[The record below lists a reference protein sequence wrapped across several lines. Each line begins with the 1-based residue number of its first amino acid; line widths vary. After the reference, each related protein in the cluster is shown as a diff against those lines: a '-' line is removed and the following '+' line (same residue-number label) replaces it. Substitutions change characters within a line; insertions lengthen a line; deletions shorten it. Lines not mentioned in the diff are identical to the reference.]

1 MKYKVASS
9 LSEVLDAWCVVYKQY
24 LAASLIGPNEFSI
37 FTFPEYLSNSTAVIL
52 GSKMNHTV
60 CTVSAVLDSERGLP
74 LDSYYRKELDLLRKQ
89 GKQLIEIG
97 LLADARKENCFADIV
112 DLMAGIAR
120 FGVYSNHHDYV
131 IGVHPRRIN
140 FFKQTFGFEPV
151 GEVRDYSKL
160 KTAPVVLLHACGTA
174 LETASLKTNS
184 EKIYCGPGEFDFSN
198 RYKFNPHNFIS
209 VSEFSTSVENFLRRI
224 WTSGSPSQES
234 NPFQLAS

>member
-1 MKYKVASS
+1 MKYKVAST

-74 LDSYYRKELDLLRKQ
+74 LDNYYRRELDVLRKQ
-89 GKQLIEIG
+89 NKQLIEIG
-97 LLADARKENCFADIV
+97 LLADARKENNFSDIV

-140 FFKQTFGFEPV
+140 FFKQTFGFEPL
-151 GEVRDYSKL
+151 GEVKDYSKL
-160 KTAPVVLLHACGTA
+160 KTAPVVLLHACGKA
-174 LETASLKTNS
+174 LETVSLKTNS
-184 EKIYCGPGEFDFSN
+184 EIYTDPKEFDFSN
-198 RYKFNPHNFIS
+198 RYNFNPHNFIS

-224 WTSGSPSQES
+224 WSSGSPSHGQ
-234 NPFQLAS
+234 NPLQLAK

>member
-1 MKYKVASS
+1 MKYKVAST

-74 LDSYYRKELDLLRKQ
+74 LDSYYKKELDVLRKQ
-89 GKQLIEIG
+89 NKNLIEIG
-97 LLADARKENCFADIV
+97 LLADARKENSFSDIV

-140 FFKQTFGFEPV
+140 FFKNTFGFEPL
-151 GEVRDYSKL
+151 GEVKDYSKL
-160 KTAPVVLLHACGTA
+160 KTAPVVLLHACGKA
-174 LETASLKTNS
+174 LETASLKTNT
-184 EKIYCGPGEFDFSN
+184 EIYTDQGEFDFSN
-198 RYKFNPHNFIS
+198 RYNFNPHNFIS

-224 WTSGSPSQES
+224 WSAGSPSQGQ
-234 NPFQLAS
+234 NPLQLAK

>member
-1 MKYKVASS
+1 MKYKVAST

-37 FTFPEYLSNSTAVIL
+37 FTFPEYLNNSTAVIL

-74 LDSYYRKELDLLRKQ
+74 LDNYYRKELDGLRKQ
-89 GKQLIEIG
+89 NKHLIEIG
-97 LLADARKENCFADIV
+97 LLADARKENSFSNIV

-140 FFKQTFGFEPV
+140 FFKQTFGFETL
-151 GEVRDYSKL
+151 GEVKDYSKL
-160 KTAPVVLLHACGTA
+160 KTAPVVLLHACGKD
-174 LETASLKTNS
+174 LETASLKTTTEIYS
-184 EKIYCGPGEFDFSN
+184 ESGEFDFSN
-198 RYKFNPHNFIS
+198 RYNFNPHNFIS

-224 WTSGSPSQES
+224 WSSGSPSQGQ
-234 NPFQLAS
+234 NPLQLVR

>member
-60 CTVSAVLDSERGLP
+60 CTISAVLDSKKGLP
-74 LDSYYRKELDLLRKQ
+74 LDNYYRPELNQLRKQ
-89 GKQLIEIG
+89 NKKLIEIG
-97 LLADARKENCFADIV
+97 LLADVRETNSFNNIV

-131 IGVHPRRIN
+131 IGVHPRRTN
-140 FFKQTFGFEPV
+140 FFKQTFGFETY
-151 GEVRDYSKL
+151 GEVKDYSKL
-160 KTAPVVLLHACGTA
+160 RTAPVVLMYACGKD
-174 LETASLKTNS
+174 LETVSLKVNS
-184 EKIYCGPGEFDFSN
+184 EIYTDPKEFNFEE
-198 RYKFNPHNFIS
+198 RYKFNPHNYIS
-209 VSEFSTSVENFLRRI
+209 VSEFSNSVENFLRRI
-224 WTSGSPSQES
+224 WTSGGPVNGLPSLQIIK
-234 NPFQLAS
+234 

>member
-60 CTVSAVLDSERGLP
+60 CTISAVLDSKKGLP
-74 LDSYYRKELDLLRKQ
+74 LDSYYRPELNELRKQ
-89 GKQLIEIG
+89 NKKLIEIG
-97 LLADARKENCFADIV
+97 LLADVRETNCFNNIV

-131 IGVHPRRIN
+131 IGVHPRRTN
-140 FFKQTFGFEPV
+140 FFKQTFGFETY
-151 GEVRDYSKL
+151 GEVKDYSKL
-160 KTAPVVLLHACGTA
+160 RTAPVVLMYACGKD
-174 LETASLKTNS
+174 LETVSLKVNS
-184 EKIYCGPGEFDFSN
+184 EIYADPKEFNFEE
-198 RYKFNPHNFIS
+198 RYKFNPHNYIS
-209 VSEFSTSVENFLRRI
+209 VSEFSNSVENFLRRI
-224 WTSGSPSQES
+224 WTSGGPATGQNSLQIIM
-234 NPFQLAS
+234 